1 MAQQARAV
9 QTRQQIVVAAANL
22 FSRVGFER
30 ARLNDIVG
38 ESGLTRGAIYFH
50 FQSKDELAKI
60 VVDQFQTTSIE
71 AVAEIAA
78 TGQCAMCQIVM
89 LNREMG
95 RLLTADPVMRAGI
108 RLTIELNSGEGPV
121 PAYLAWIEALHYLV
135 SLGIHEG
142 DVRAGITPKDAAVF
156 IAGAFVGAQVL
167 SQAVSGLED
176 LPERIERLTGFLLN
190 ALMPDDR
197 VAAHPTIVDA
207 RVSSESSR

>member
-108 RLTIELNSGEGPV
+108 RLTIELNSGEGRFP
-121 PAYLAWIEALHYLV
+121 PTSRGSRRSTTWCRSV
-135 SLGIHEG
+135 ST
-142 DVRAGITPKDAAVF
+142 RATSARGSRPRTPRC
-156 IAGAFVGAQVL
+156 
-167 SQAVSGLED
+167 S
-176 LPERIERLTGFLLN
+176 
-190 ALMPDDR
+190 
-197 VAAHPTIVDA
+197 
-207 RVSSESSR
+207 